1 MDINL
6 ELYRIFCE
14 VARKQS
20 FSGAARALFISQPA
34 VSQAVKQLERQL
46 DVPLFIRGPRGVALT
61 REGEILRG
69 YADSALNLLEAGQAR
84 ISALKSLTA
93 GELRIGASDTMSRRF
108 LMPAIGRFHAAHP
121 DVALRITNRTS
132 PETIALLREGKLD
145 VGFVNLPISVS
156 GVSFE
161 ECKTVHDI
169 FVAGCEY
176 EHLRGKPLTPRDLA
190 AQHLIM
196 LEQAS
201 NSRRWVDRHFLSCGV
216 PLRPDIELGAHDLLL
231 DYAVIGLGVACVIE
245 EFSLEPI
252 ENGRLFKLEL
262 TPPVP
267 QRSIG
272 ACWLSGIELST
283 AARRFITLV
292 KEAKER

>member
-14 VARKQS
+14 VARQQS
-20 FSGAARALFISQPA
+20 FSGAARVLFISQPA

-61 REGEILRG
+61 REGQILRG
-69 YADSALNLLEAGQAR
+69 YADSALNLLEAGQTR
-84 ISALKSLTA
+84 LSALKSLSA

-108 LMPAIGRFHAAHP
+108 LMPAIGRFHAAYP

-145 VGFVNLPISVS
+145 VGFVNLPISVG

-161 ECKTVHDI
+161 ECRTVHDI
-169 FVAGCEY
+169 FVAGSEY
-176 EHLRGKPLTPRDLA
+176 EHLRGKPLTPRELA

-231 DYAVIGLGVACVIE
+231 DYAAIGLGVACVIE
-245 EFSLEPI
+245 EFSMEPI
-252 ENGRLFKLEL
+252 ESGQLFKLEL
-262 TPPVP
+262 MQPVP
-267 QRSIG
+267 KRGIG
-272 ACWLSGIELST
+272 ACWLSGIELSA
-283 AARRFITLV
+283 AARRFIGLV
-292 KEAKER
+292 KETEA